1 MVRLKVWQ
9 WTVLIVPVVGVGLFL
24 LTAAGFQIHAWGIN
38 WIWAIITLLFVG
50 WRWLLVRWTQPALTE
65 VSAAIAAVTEELQA
79 QMASAADQTAATQ
92 LATAA
97 IQQIL
102 TEARQDP
109 PVWEDW
115 GQFGQRCQQMVTAIA
130 RAYYPDVKHPL
141 LSIYIPQ
148 AYRLMRGTVDDMAI
162 WMEKL
167 APALNQVSIGQAYQ
181 AYQTYQKLEPSVR
194 KLWRVIN
201 WTQWLL
207 NPAAA
212 IARTA
217 TQKSGNRANREL
229 LANLG
234 SLLREAALQ
243 NLGKQAIALYSGT
256 AYPGL
261 EVSATPSPMAQ
272 TQTLQTILA
281 AAEPLEQVEHQ
292 PVRIVL
298 VGRTGAGKSSLI
310 NTLFLEPIAEVDV
323 LPSTETLQVYHWQAE
338 TGEALMLWDSPGYE
352 QVNRPDLKD
361 QVLDAT
367 HQADLLLLVTPASDP
382 ALEMDANFLH
392 QVKAVVADLPVITVV
407 TQVDRL
413 RPFREWQPPYDWQWG
428 ERPKEVAIRSAVQY
442 RLEQLGQVC
451 DRVFPLVTG
460 DPEAGRSPWGV
471 ADLSWGLIE
480 AIAPAKQQR
489 LARFLCNQEARIQA
503 AAKIIRDYAFQ
514 ITTQQG
520 LTMLLKSPVLI
531 YLSNLTTG
539 SPALAYVLAEK
550 IPVEQLPLV
559 IGKLQMAYDLF
570 NLLNTD
576 RSDARN
582 FDLTAIWTLLQTNNA
597 SAPQSAWAFGHTITE
612 YWLQTITAAQL
623 QERYHFYL
631 EQAPT

>member
-65 VSAAIAAVTEELQA
+65 ASAAIAAVTEELQA

-130 RAYYPDVKHPL
+130 HAYYPDVKHPL

-201 WTQWLL
+201 WSQWLL

-310 NTLFLEPIAEVDV
+310 NTLFLEPMAEVDV
-323 LPSTETLQVYHWQAE
+323 LPSTETLQAYHWQAE

-361 QVLDAT
+361 QVLDAI

-514 ITTQQG
+514 MTTQQG

-576 RSDARN
+576 RSETRN

>member
-1 MVRLKVWQ
+1 MMRLKVWQ
-9 WTVLIVPVVGVGLFL
+9 WTVLIVPVVGVGLFFL
-24 LTAAGFQIHAWGIN
+24 VAAGFQIHAWGIN

-50 WRWLLVRWTQPALTE
+50 WRWLLVHWTQPALTE
-65 VSAAIAAVTEELQA
+65 ASVAIAEVTEALQA
-79 QMASAADQTAATQ
+79 PITSAADPTAATQ
-92 LATAA
+92 LATVA

-102 TEARQDP
+102 TEAREDP

-115 GQFGQRCQQMVTAIA
+115 GRFGQRCQQMVTAIA
-130 RAYYPDVKHPL
+130 CAYYPGVKHPL

-148 AYRLMRGTVDDMAI
+148 AYHLMRGTVDDMAI

-167 APALNQVSIGQAYQ
+167 APALNQVTIGQAYQ

-194 KLWRVIN
+194 KLWRVMN
-201 WTQWLL
+201 WAQWLL

-217 TQKSGNRANREL
+217 TQKSGNQANRAL

-256 AYPGL
+256 AYPRS
-261 EVSATPSPMAQ
+261 EVSTTPSPMAQ
-272 TQTLQTILA
+272 TQTLQAILA
-281 AAEPLEQVEHQ
+281 ATEPIAQVEQ
-292 PVRIVL
+292 APVRVFL

-310 NTLFLEPIAEVDV
+310 NTLFLEPMAEVDV
-323 LPSTETLQVYHWQAE
+323 LPSTETLQAYHWQAE
-338 TGEALMLWDSPGYE
+338 TGETLTLWDSPGYE
-352 QVNRPDLKD
+352 QVNRPDLKA
-361 QVLDAT
+361 QVLDAI

-382 ALEMDANFLH
+382 ALEMDADFLH
-392 QVKAVVADLPVITVV
+392 QVKTVVADLPVITVV

-442 RLEQLGQVC
+442 RLEQLGRVC
-451 DRVFPLVTG
+451 DRIFPLVTG
-460 DPEAGRSPWGV
+460 DPEVGRSPWGV

-539 SPALAYVLAEK
+539 SPALAYVLAER

-570 NLLNTD
+570 NLFNTG
-576 RSDARN
+576 RSEARN
-582 FDLTAIWTLLQTNNA
+582 FDLAAIWTLLKTNNA
-597 SAPQSAWAFGHTITE
+597 SAPQSAWAFGHTMTE
-612 YWLQTITAAQL
+612 YWTQTITADQL
-623 QERYHFYL
+623 QDRYHFYL